1 MKKVRRQ
8 AFTPGAV
15 TSMAELEKEGAKDV
29 FAQQAHQ
36 QKSEITLNLGNEK
49 EVTFKLITIQPEDI
63 EKKTTVFSGNGRIQE
78 ALNTFA
84 LRDLIPSVRKHGM
97 TFPAIGRQLPDGRY
111 EALDGSRRRATCI
124 ITKRP
129 YYMYITTS
137 PLVDEKTARY
147 LSEIGN
153 VYKQL
158 SQYEQGKQYTLLI
171 DKGVS
176 PVEIAR
182 QEGISK
188 VKVYQ
193 ARDAYLLPK
202 EFYQAHASGFDL
214 GRPRINAYRTMW
226 SQAQELKFD
235 KELLEF
241 IKSLKPEKLAA
252 NISVKD
258 IQLER
263 AVKQTRALMLEQSE
277 FVDNE
282 LAPVIACENLA
293 QLMEL
298 PEMVEL
304 LGLSETVIRV
314 IDNAARAEITEAFAT
329 LAPTPEVQETSESV
343 FTGRESI
350 VTSTTVKDGMK
361 MTFRKLPESQM
372 AEIKKM
378 VAQYLAAMES
388 TTND

>member
-1 MKKVRRQ
+1 MKKLRRQ

-15 TSMAELEKEGAKDV
+15 TTMAELEQEGAKDL

-36 QKSEITLNLGNEK
+36 QKPEITLNLGDGK
-49 EVTFKLITIQPEDI
+49 EVTFKLIIIQPEDI
-63 EKKTTVFSGNGRIQE
+63 ERKTTVFSGNGRIQE
-78 ALNTFA
+78 ALNAFA

-129 YYMYITTS
+129 YYMYITSS
-137 PLVDEKTARY
+137 PLVDEKTAQY

-171 DKGVS
+171 DKGVP

-182 QEGISK
+182 QEGVSK

-202 EFYQAHASGFDL
+202 EFYRAHASGFDL

-226 SQAQELKFD
+226 TQAKELKFD
-235 KELLEF
+235 KELLSF
-241 IKSLKPEKLAA
+241 LKGLKPETLAS
-252 NISVKD
+252 NISVKE

-263 AVKQTRALMLEQSE
+263 AVKQTRALMFEQG
-277 FVDNE
+277 E
-282 LAPVIACENLA
+282 LVNDERFTPIFACQNLA

-314 IDNAARAEITEAFAT
+314 IDNAARKEITEAFDA
-329 LAPTPEVQETSESV
+329 LAPMPEEHETSESV
-343 FTGRESI
+343 FEGRETI
-350 VTSTTVKDGMK
+350 VTSMTVKDGMR
-361 MTFRKLPESQM
+361 MTFRKLPEEQM
-372 AEIKKM
+372 KEIKKM
-378 VAQYLAAMES
+378 VAEYLASIETPS
-388 TTND
+388 N